1 MSVGTALSRCK
12 RTRSH
17 DRSSKH
23 TPIHLLHLA
32 PIPASTL
39 NLFIRRRYP
48 RLDES
53 LKEEEEH
60 DDEIEEEEE
69 SVLLSDFHDVLLEL
83 ASSPDDMACF
93 TITSAVGGAHLP
105 TAFSLEELSPEE
117 CRDLSAVCFPVNGR
131 CVHSTFL
138 IFLNPNKAGGGGGGA
153 IMAIMAPPSTIFPI
167 ARELAQLLKE
177 FF

>member
-1 MSVGTALSRCK
+1 MILFDDTCRLAQHCQDVSGQEVMIDQANIPRSIASNSPRSLPQLS
-12 RTRSH
+12 
-17 DRSSKH
+17 SS
-23 TPIHLLHLA
+23 
-32 PIPASTL
+32 
-39 NLFIRRRYP
+39 LFDDDIP

-53 LKEEEEH
+53 LKE
-60 DDEIEEEEE
+60 DEIDDEEEEE

-131 CVHSTFL
+131 
-138 IFLNPNKAGGGGGGA
+138 
-153 IMAIMAPPSTIFPI
+153 
-167 ARELAQLLKE
+167 
-177 FF
+177 